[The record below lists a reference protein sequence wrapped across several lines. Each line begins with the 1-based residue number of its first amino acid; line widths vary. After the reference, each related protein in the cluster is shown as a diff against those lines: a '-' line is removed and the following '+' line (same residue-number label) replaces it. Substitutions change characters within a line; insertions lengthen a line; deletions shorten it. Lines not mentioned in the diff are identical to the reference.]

1 MDEFNNLT
9 SVHGLD
15 LEAHKVHKPYLEA
28 QKVTTLSTTAHK
40 VKQGHKCRDPT

>member
-1 MDEFNNLT
+1 MDEYKNSR
-9 SVHGLD
+9 SVHGSD
-15 LEAHKVHKPYLEA
+15 LEAHKVHKTYIEA